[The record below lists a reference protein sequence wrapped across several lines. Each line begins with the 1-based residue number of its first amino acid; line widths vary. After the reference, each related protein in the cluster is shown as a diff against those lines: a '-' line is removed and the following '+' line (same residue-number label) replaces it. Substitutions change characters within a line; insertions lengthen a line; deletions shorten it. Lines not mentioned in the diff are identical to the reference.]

1 MPLSARNEDARHRGR
16 WAMTGA
22 PRVPSRAKLRR
33 GAIPSSG
40 AAVGVAGASRWR
52 LRGRARRDEAGT
64 LLGRH
69 AGPLT
74 AHPDVG
80 GRPRRAATCLEDNL
94 PGRQVIGADR
104 KTHPGEADATGAFRS
119 STASMGFGY
128 MRRRRTSKVNT
139 VRRHPLA
146 ARGIGRYVSR
156 SDVTGGGPCSPRRRT
171 GRTPLPRW
179 RSRTPGC

>member
-104 KTHPGEADATGAFRS
+104 KTHPGDADATGAFRS

-128 MRRRRTSKVNT
+128 MRRRCTSKAKHSSAT
-139 VRRHPLA
+139 SLGRERDRPVRFS
-146 ARGIGRYVSR
+146 I
-156 SDVTGGGPCSPRRRT
+156 RRN
-171 GRTPLPRW
+171 RW
-179 RSRTPGC
+179 RTVFGWQISASAAPLRAS